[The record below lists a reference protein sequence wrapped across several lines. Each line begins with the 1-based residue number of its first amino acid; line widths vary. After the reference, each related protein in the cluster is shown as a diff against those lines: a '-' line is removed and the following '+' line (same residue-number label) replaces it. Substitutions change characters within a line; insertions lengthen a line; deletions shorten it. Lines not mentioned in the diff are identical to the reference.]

1 MKGHV
6 QEKLH
11 VHRNSHDELKAESSK
26 ILKLYFLSAILHKA
40 GFFCR
45 TRTQKWNYKLR
56 HYVTKIH
63 KDVYSKANKIPLMLE
78 IAFKKCY

>member
-11 VHRNSHDELKAESSK
+11 VHRNSHDELKTESSK

-40 GFFCR
+40 GFFLQNPN
-45 TRTQKWNYKLR
+45 TKMELQIKALR
-56 HYVTKIH
+56 
-63 KDVYSKANKIPLMLE
+63 DQDSQRRL
-78 IAFKKCY
+78 